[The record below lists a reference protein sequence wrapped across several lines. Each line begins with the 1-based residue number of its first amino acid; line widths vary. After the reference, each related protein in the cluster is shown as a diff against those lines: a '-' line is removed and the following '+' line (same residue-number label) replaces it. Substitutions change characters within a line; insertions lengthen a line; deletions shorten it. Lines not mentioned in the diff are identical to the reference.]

1 MCSCYFFFSP
11 FDTYLNKC
19 LLDLDECAE
28 GLHDCESR
36 GMMCKNL
43 IGTFM
48 CICPP
53 GMTRRPDGE
62 GCVGKPQGQSLLEQ
76 CSCSKPELTQ
86 LPDELNISQR
96 FSRLCQGP
104 LHLLRVQGSTW
115 DSGPC
120 SGGPH
125 SWELWAFV
133 VR

>member
-1 MCSCYFFFSP
+1 MCCYFFSP

-62 GCVGKPQGQSLLEQ
+62 GCVGKPQGRSLLEQ
-76 CSCSKPELTQ
+76 RSCSKSELT
-86 LPDELNISQR
+86 LPQDELNTSQC

-104 LHLLRVQGSTW
+104 SPSSQGPGRHTGLGTVQ
-115 DSGPC
+115 
-120 SGGPH
+120 
-125 SWELWAFV
+125 
-133 VR
+133 